1 MSGKRSLSILKST
14 QLTWS
19 QISWE
24 EENTLNSTQMTWRSR
39 KILSQNSQI
48 HTIDLES
55 NKFRG
60 RKHSEFHSND
70 LEIKKNPLNF
80 FENNMS
86 WEDFLPLKYLQVR
99 WSFSQRFRVFFPR
112 LAFLTW
118 MILIP
123 SLVSLFHFWKWMI
136 LIPSLVL
143 FFKKWLIPIPSPVS
157 LFN

>member
-112 LAFLTW
+112 LMKCIRTFS
-118 MILIP
+118 ISISP
-123 SLVSLFHFWKWMI
+123 PPFWT
-136 LIPSLVL
+136 L
-143 FFKKWLIPIPSPVS
+143 SPDQDPAQNIS
-157 LFN
+157 

>member
-55 NKFRG
+55 NKFRW

-70 LEIKKNPLNF
+70 FEIKKNPLNF

-112 LAFLTW
+112 LAKCIRTFSISPSASPPFGPSRQTRTRPKIYPKIGKTLTIYHFL
-118 MILIP
+118 
-123 SLVSLFHFWKWMI
+123 
-136 LIPSLVL
+136 
-143 FFKKWLIPIPSPVS
+143 
-157 LFN
+157 

>member
-86 WEDFLPLKYLQVR
+86 WEDFFPLKYLQVR

-112 LAFLTW
+112 LHKPVSSFPLHPFLNDDV
-118 MILIP
+118 I
-123 SLVSLFHFWKWMI
+123 
-136 LIPSLVL
+136 
-143 FFKKWLIPIPSPVS
+143 FFGIPIGSRKRYILTRSKVPKP
-157 LFN
+157 LA

>member
-55 NKFRG
+55 NKFRW

-70 LEIKKNPLNF
+70 FEIKKNPLNF

-112 LAFLTW
+112 L
-118 MILIP
+118 
-123 SLVSLFHFWKWMI
+123 V
-136 LIPSLVL
+136 
-143 FFKKWLIPIPSPVS
+143 PIPLMFVCLYLCCNELCVTVWLSWWCCSWPRWDTCTYS
-157 LFN
+157 